1 MKLCLIAPAP
11 PPFGGVANWQQI
23 IVDEIKKRKDISMH
37 FINIAANKRP
47 TDGRSLFDRIFFSG
61 YVMLRAYF
69 QLKKTVKCNPPD
81 VVHMTTSGGLGF
93 FRDLL
98 ILHYLKKRSIP
109 SVYHIHF
116 GRSVGYKAEGGRC
129 WKQLMKAV
137 SIADTT
143 IVIDRNSYDV
153 LKPFAKKIEL
163 INNPIR
169 TSEYEKYEKTET
181 NTILYLGW
189 VIKTK
194 GVEELLLAFSIF
206 NRSHNGRYCL
216 ELVGPGMDKYVSE
229 LKTKYPIADVKISG
243 EVSHDEAMKKLAKA
257 RILVL
262 PSYTEGFPNV
272 LLEAMAMGKCIVATD
287 VGAIPEMLQ
296 DNAGILIKPK
306 NIDNIVA
313 ALELSEND
321 EIRRKCGESARR
333 RVIQKYDIGYTFERY
348 KKVWESC
355 LE

>member
-1 MKLCLIAPAP
+1 MRLCLIAPAP

-23 IVDEIKKRKDISMH
+23 MVDEIKKRNDISLH

-47 TDGRSLFDRIFFSG
+47 TDGRNIFDRIFFSS
-61 YVMLRAYF
+61 YVMFRAYF
-69 QLKKTVKCNPPD
+69 QLKKLVKHNPPD
-81 VVHMTTSGGLGF
+81 IVHMATSGGLGF

-98 ILHYLKKRSIP
+98 ILRYLKKQSIP

-116 GRSVGYKAEGGRC
+116 GRSAQYRAEKGRC
-129 WKQLMKAV
+129 WKQLMKAI

-143 IVIDRNSYDV
+143 IAIDRDSYDI
-153 LKPFAKKIEL
+153 LKPIAKKVEL
-163 INNPIR
+163 VNNPIQ
-169 TSEYEKYEKTET
+169 TSKYDKYEKTET

-189 VIKTK
+189 IIKAK
-194 GVEELLLAFSIF
+194 GIEELLLAFSIF
-206 NRSHNGRYCL
+206 NEKHNGQYCL
-216 ELVGPGMDKYVSE
+216 ELVGPGLDKYVSE
-229 LKTKYPIADVKISG
+229 LKNNYPITGVKIVG
-243 EVSHDEAMKKLAKA
+243 EVSHEEAMKKLSKA

-272 LLEAMAMGKCIVATD
+272 ILEAMAMGKCIVATD

-313 ALELSEND
+313 ALELSED
-321 EIRRKCGESARR
+321 DDIRRKYGEDARR
-333 RVIQKYDIGYTFERY
+333 RVMQEYDIGCTFKKY
-348 KKVWESC
+348 KKIWGSC